1 MYSER
6 IAELTDVLE
15 QCQDLIQQQADSALS
30 TVDMK
35 VDVTTLLPII
45 HDALWKR
52 K

>member
-6 IAELTDVLE
+6 IAELVEVLE
-15 QCQDLIQQQADSALS
+15 KCQDVIQQHADSDIAG
-30 TVDMK
+30 VGMK